1 MLGVDNWKVKYL
13 DLCNDVK
20 CGENDGNSHRCSD
33 YLQEDMLFF
42 YHDLRAF
49 SLVPN
54 VNPRFLAGET

>member
-42 YHDLRAF
+42 TMICVHFHWY
-49 SLVPN
+49 PM
-54 VNPRFLAGET
+54 